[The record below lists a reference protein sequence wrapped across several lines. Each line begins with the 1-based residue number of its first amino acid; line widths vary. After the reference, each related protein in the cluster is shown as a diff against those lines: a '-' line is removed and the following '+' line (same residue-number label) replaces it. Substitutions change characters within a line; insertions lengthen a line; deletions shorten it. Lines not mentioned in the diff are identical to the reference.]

1 MMGVVTAIIIAIILF
16 AVNTFKKGIGDTEE
30 AKGIGKLLENK
41 WYIDEL
47 YDAVIVNPLNSFG
60 GFLKN
65 VIEKSGI
72 DGVVNGVGKLVAYG
86 SRQLRL
92 VQSGQVANYL
102 LIMILSMVI
111 FFIIWFNDLHIMR
124 FINKLF

>member
-1 MMGVVTAIIIAIILF
+1 MMGIVTAFIIAVILY
-16 AVNTFKKGIGDTEE
+16 AVNTYKKGIGEKEE

-41 WYIDEL
+41 WYVDEL
-47 YDAVIVNPLNSFG
+47 YDAVIVRPLHSFA

-65 VIEKSGI
+65 VIEKTGI
-72 DGVVNGVGKLVAYG
+72 DGVVNGVGKFVAYG